1 MPGIFGFLDDLNQD
15 ANQKLL
21 DKMAAALDPGL
32 TDLNEFYLE
41 PGFGIGRSS
50 LGIVNTEPQPIWS
63 ADRTLC
69 IIMEGEL
76 YNTQPLANEM
86 TASGHKLLTGN
97 PAELILCLYRE
108 CGEAFAERLNGAFI
122 AAIWNATEKRLL
134 LVNDRLGLYPLYY
147 ASANG
152 RFLFASGVRALLA
165 DPNFPREVDRIGIAQ
180 FLTFDHLLGDRTLLT
195 AAHLMPQG
203 SWIVVE
209 QGDYSIRPYANLQYP
224 GSYPL
229 RREVDYLEELVSLL
243 RQAVARQAADELP
256 KGIMLSGGLDSRVLA
271 AFLNEMDAEWP
282 LYTFTWGLPGCDD
295 ARFAAEISRFTRAEH
310 HFFELKPDFLLSTAE
325 ESVRVTD
332 GMGNLVNLHAIVSLD
347 DETRYSKVIYKGF
360 MGDAM
365 FGRAVEPILW
375 GDYDPGVAVQAHLG
389 LHESQGVLTSHP
401 REHHAL
407 FSDDF
412 RKEVGNAVMES
423 YQAGMEASGSTQ
435 LAAQRLYFDLTQR
448 VPRMTINGVEVVRS
462 KAMVRLP
469 FCDNDLLKFA
479 RHIPLGL
486 LQDRH
491 LIREAFQIT
500 FPKMASVP
508 FSWTGLPMV
517 DNFRSVS
524 MRARR
529 LLQWHLYHRGL
540 SKQPDIRW
548 RPYKD
553 YKNWFRTVLRDW
565 VESLLFSERFL
576 ERGYYQPQFI
586 RSMWAKHLAGEDYA
600 VHFGA
605 MLAIE
610 LWQRLYID

>member
-1 MPGIFGFLDDLNQD
+1 
-15 ANQKLL
+15 
-21 DKMAAALDPGL
+21 
-32 TDLNEFYLE
+32 
-41 PGFGIGRSS
+41 
-50 LGIVNTEPQPIWS
+50 
-63 ADRTLC
+63 
-69 IIMEGEL
+69 
-76 YNTQPLANEM
+76 
-86 TASGHKLLTGN
+86 
-97 PAELILCLYRE
+97 
-108 CGEAFAERLNGAFI
+108 
-122 AAIWNATEKRLL
+122 
-134 LVNDRLGLYPLYY
+134 
-147 ASANG
+147 
-152 RFLFASGVRALLA
+152 
-165 DPNFPREVDRIGIAQ
+165 
-180 FLTFDHLLGDRTLLT
+180 
-195 AAHLMPQG
+195 
-203 SWIVVE
+203 
-209 QGDYSIRPYANLQYP
+209 
-224 GSYPL
+224 
-229 RREVDYLEELVSLL
+229 
-243 RQAVARQAADELP
+243 
-256 KGIMLSGGLDSRVLA
+256 
-271 AFLNEMDAEWP
+271 
-282 LYTFTWGLPGCDD
+282 
-295 ARFAAEISRFTRAEH
+295 
-310 HFFELKPDFLLSTAE
+310 
-325 ESVRVTD
+325 
-332 GMGNLVNLHAIVSLD
+332 
-347 DETRYSKVIYKGF
+347 
-360 MGDAM
+360 
-365 FGRAVEPILW
+365 
-375 GDYDPGVAVQAHLG
+375 
-389 LHESQGVLTSHP
+389 
-401 REHHAL
+401 
-407 FSDDF
+407 
-412 RKEVGNAVMES
+412 
-423 YQAGMEASGSTQ
+423 MEASGSTQ